1 VTALVVYR
9 DEDRLDPYRRALE
22 AAGVNAVYS
31 KPDEKLA
38 LGSFR
43 GLVLTGGTDVD
54 PALYGETPAPET
66 DPPDEERDRCEI
78 ALLDQAMDMDMP
90 VLAICRGL
98 QMLNVHHG
106 GSLLQHLD
114 STDAHRRRTPDKS
127 EPAHAVDIEP
137 DSLLAQACG
146 ASQWQV
152 NSRHHQAVDRLGRN
166 LRISARAADG
176 VIEGLERLDKHFVL
190 AVQWHPEDQVFRFP
204 EQLNLFRRFGAALQ
218 K

>member
-1 VTALVVYR
+1 VSALVVYR
-9 DEDRLDPYRRALE
+9 DHDRLEPYRRALQ
-22 AAGVNAVYS
+22 AAGVDAVYS
-31 KPDEKLA
+31 QPDERLA
-38 LGSFR
+38 MGSFD

-54 PALYGETPAPET
+54 PASYGEAPAAET

-78 ALLDQAMDMDMP
+78 ALLDEATDMDVP

-106 GSLLQHLD
+106 GSLVQHLD

-127 EPAHAVDIEP
+127 EPAHGVQIDP
-137 DSLLAQACG
+137 DSLLAGVCG
-146 ASQWQV
+146 ATRCDV

-166 LRISARAADG
+166 LRISARAHDG
-176 VIEGLERLDKHFVL
+176 VIEAVERPDKRFVL

-204 EQLNLFRRFGAALQ
+204 EQLNIFRRFGAALQ